1 MRLMEATP
9 AMAGLLAGIHADAF
23 PPHQAWDASFIAR
36 ILDLPG
42 NMGLLAETAEGPGG
56 FILYSLAAD
65 EGEILTVAVSPRL
78 RRRGIG
84 RRLLSGAL
92 AELGMH
98 GARRVFLDVDA
109 ENRAAVALYEQAG
122 FSRVGLRKGY
132 YGQPGG
138 ARRDALMLAYVF
150 GEGCGC
156 EGT

>member
-1 MRLMEATP
+1 MRLIEATP
-9 AMAGLLAGIHADAF
+9 AMAGLLAELHACAF
-23 PPHQAWDASFIAR
+23 PPHQAWDAPFIAR

-42 NMGLLAETAEGPGG
+42 NMGLLAEASGSPAG

-65 EGEILTVAVSPRL
+65 EGEILTVAVLPEM

-84 RRLLSGAL
+84 RRLLSGAM
-92 AELGMH
+92 ADMGMR

-122 FSRVGLRKGY
+122 FTRVGLRKGY
-132 YGQPGG
+132 YRRPDGS
-138 ARRDALMLAYVF
+138 RRDALMLVCMF

-156 EGT
+156 DDE